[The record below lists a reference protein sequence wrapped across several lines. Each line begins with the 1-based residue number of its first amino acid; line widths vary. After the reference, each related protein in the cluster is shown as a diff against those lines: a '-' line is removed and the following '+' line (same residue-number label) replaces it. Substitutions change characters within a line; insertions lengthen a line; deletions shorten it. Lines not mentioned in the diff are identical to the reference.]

1 MISSARAVLLK
12 QRPARFPASQDFEL
26 VEQRLPVLGPGQVLV
41 RNLWMSVDPYM
52 RARMYDGPGYVDP
65 FKLGEP
71 MLGGAIGAVVESQ
84 AVAFSPGDL
93 VASMFGWR
101 EAFVSDE
108 QSLTRLPQGAVPI
121 EAHLGVLG
129 MPGFTAYGGMK
140 RIGEPKA
147 GETVFVSGAA
157 GAVGSIACQIAKIE
171 GCRVIGAAGSDEKC
185 DWLRSIGIDA
195 AINYR
200 TCGDLTQALRA
211 AAPSGI
217 DVYFDNVGGEFLQ
230 AALEVANPF
239 ARFVECGMI
248 AGVTAA
254 VPLSAPTN
262 LLNVVRRRIKMQGY
276 ISFDFADLQG
286 RFEADMARWI
296 AEGRI
301 QWQQTVE
308 YGIENATAAF
318 LQLFAGANL
327 GKMLVKLA

>member
-1 MISSARAVLLK
+1 MISSARAVLLR
-12 QRPARFPASQDFEL
+12 QRPAKFPTPHDFEL

-41 RNLWMSVDPYM
+41 RNLWMSVDPFM
-52 RARMYDGPGYVDP
+52 RARMYGVSGYIGP
-65 FKLGEP
+65 FNLGEP

-84 AVAFSPGDL
+84 AAAYSPGDL

-101 EAFVSDE
+101 EAFVGDE
-108 QSLTRLPQGAVPI
+108 RSLTGLPHGDVPI

-171 GCRVIGAAGSDEKC
+171 GCRVVGAAGSDEKC
-185 DWLRSIGIDA
+185 DWLRSIGIDS

-211 AAPSGI
+211 AA
-217 DVYFDNVGGEFLQ
+217 
-230 AALEVANPF
+230 LEAANPF

-254 VPLSAPTN
+254 LPLSAPTN

-286 RFEADMARWI
+286 RFETDMARWI
-296 AEGRI
+296 GEGRI

-308 YGIENATAAF
+308 YGIENAAAAF